1 MAGDINIA
9 LNKYF
14 PVDLFNEIN
23 KSSKSLKIIAELGT
37 YFTTSSYS
45 LCVNIISKKVICQD
59 LKEFNV
65 NEKKQFVTGSINEF
79 SNNDLEKKI
88 KIDYTKKI
96 VYCINDSVHASFKWY
111 SMDLGLPIF
120 LRESEENLTF
130 YHTSIGGATC
140 DSSDFVIENYFMP
153 ELEIG
158 DYLMFKNMGSYTKTG
173 NFPFDILQRCL
184 RSVSGTGSG
193 RYQSVPVDSDRQ
205 RGLSVAAPALAPVAT
220 GTNRHRPTL
229 TAPGCFITCLILILY

>member
-1 MAGDINIA
+1 MSEDINIA

-23 KSSKSLKIIAELGT
+23 KNSKRLRIIAELGT
-37 YFTTSSYS
+37 YFTTSAYS

-59 LKEFNV
+59 IKEFNI
-65 NEKKQFVTGSINEF
+65 NEKKQFITGSTNEI
-79 SNNDLEKKI
+79 SNNVLEKNI
-88 KIDYTKKI
+88 KIDYSKKI

-120 LRESEENLTF
+120 LKEPDGKLTF

-158 DYLMFKNMGSYTKTG
+158 DYLMFRNMGSYTKTG
-173 NFPFDILQRCL
+173 NFQFNLL
-184 RSVSGTGSG
+184 FTV
-193 RYQSVPVDSDRQ
+193 Y
-205 RGLSVAAPALAPVAT
+205 
-220 GTNRHRPTL
+220 
-229 TAPGCFITCLILILY
+229 